1 MRGFNSC
8 HFLLF
13 SYNVPSPLVSQRD
26 GKEKKQQQA
35 VTCGKCSN
43 ESLPARPF
51 SGNDMPVGTAVF
63 LFIKEGGTFHNKNM
77 LQEAS
82 FTCL

>member
-1 MRGFNSC
+1 M
-8 HFLLF
+8 
-13 SYNVPSPLVSQRD
+13 
-26 GKEKKQQQA
+26 GKKKTQQQA

-51 SGNDMPVGTAVF
+51 RGNDMPAGTAVF

-82 FTCL
+82 FMCL